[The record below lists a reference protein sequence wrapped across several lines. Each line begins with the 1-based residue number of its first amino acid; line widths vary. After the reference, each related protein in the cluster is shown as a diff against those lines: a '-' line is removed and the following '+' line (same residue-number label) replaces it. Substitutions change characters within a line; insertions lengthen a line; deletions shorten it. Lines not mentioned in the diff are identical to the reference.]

1 MEAQHLDGQNQDDL
15 LQKMEK
21 LDKEILVV
29 EHTKSDLQSRMK
41 ELLSSIETWKK
52 IEEEQEQKQHDET
65 IKKEEIKKED
75 PEVEYK
81 RRLIERFSYKNTEN
95 IKRIYKENRER
106 AEASHH
112 SLFHLNYKGENLQ
125 LPLYNQPS
133 DLVSYHENIE
143 KFKAFKPRLVKF
155 LQMKRLAEIKME
167 KHLKEEYQTR
177 EETWLKRIEKIDNNP
192 RRKQRQQRSRQFYE
206 REFPEIKKQREHQE
220 RMDRIGSR
228 SVGFIRSEAEVDEI
242 ADNLR
247 ELDASEKQ
255 MQLLAVRP
263 PYLLSKYER
272 TIKYIN
278 NNGLIRNLDQF
289 EKIRKAGIIWSEEE
303 KQIFREK
310 FAQFPKD
317 FEKIASFLKMKN
329 CSDCVLFYYQ
339 NKKKEYFKSSKLKK
353 KKGKTNTRTGG
364 ISMNQSK
371 KQNKQPQ
378 GKESVEVEVE
388 DEDDDEDDDGA
399 SDEENQPASMDTT
412 TSVEAKV
419 TKTDADV
426 RPTQNKQCSSNPA
439 PPSVTMETEKII
451 KTTKAVPLP
460 PVKVFNTRS
469 GKFSSK
475 TVTAPVTKT
484 EPDVSTNETLA
495 VSSAESPHPP
505 LKITIVVTSPSNI
518 GTSSTTMSVGSIVSE
533 TVTAAAAAAAKVASE
548 QSTTIIPSEP
558 TMVVKVEELIKQHL
572 TKMPEHSDPS
582 RWSESEM
589 MNAVEGLKRYGRHW
603 QSISKLVETKSEA
616 QCKNFYFNYKKKFNL
631 ESILGIARTKEKD
644 ETVEQEED
652 LISYL
657 EELDRME
664 ELEKKQQQ
672 DVLEKQQKPEV
683 KSAKT
688 GRNRHSSKKIMPESS
703 KVIIQTID
711 TEINQLPS
719 TTHIN
724 INTQS
729 FSVAGCSSTTQ
740 TSNTNQT
747 DSKTIDGHV
756 FSATPSEVV
765 PFVTSQEGTLRP
777 PPPLVACSLPADTS
791 VPPIKEISLRQDVGL
806 FQKKLQF
813 SLDKENVLNV
823 SPPPSNTESSSVI
836 SVSGETLPQS
846 VTTSI
851 HALSMPPHQYVAF
864 PGHAEYPLTSQH
876 INVSQAPRPS
886 QPFSQAT
893 HLSQPFPVATPNRLA
908 MEQTIKSFNT
918 LSGCMSSLPPQVN
931 SQPDLPSQRFRFQM
945 SPDNIQARMPV
956 PRNITQPLQ
965 HIKHTSIPSSINIP
979 KSLSPGF
986 SQSMQSSLTSPTGQE
1001 LFISR
1006 FNPHQLEEIKKR
1018 QELEYFHRQK
1028 QLEKEHDVPSLLRQE
1043 IEAERDAQLL
1053 FRKKEREIQI
1063 LEAQLRQQ
1071 EERKYMHLKKLE
1083 FDRRQEEVKH
1093 MQKEI
1098 EIQRRHFAEKM
1109 HEHGPMS
1116 QDMVL
1121 RLMHRYFPAASINQ
1135 RNEELRHFG
1144 SQEDLRKLQEFGS
1157 QEDLRN
1163 VRGFGSQ
1170 ENLHKLFHETPL
1182 RDQYLRQLPHQP
1194 KTHAEM
1200 QKRAVSIPDLR
1211 ANLGVTPDKYI
1222 PEIIGHQRI
1231 RTTSG
1236 PSHKSVIPDDKH
1248 AEYMPRPEVN
1258 QPYHPVHA
1266 LGFDQLPKIS
1276 LPDVPLEPLSR
1287 PGSAG
1292 SEVSDATGIDRNLYG
1307 ISTGLARKPPPLTSI
1322 TGGGISVTSP
1332 GPRLSHMRQVTTAFK
1347 TNLDP
1352 EQPRRKTIVRPW
1364 EIDTEVSKTK
1374 TPPPPLHGPIHSGL
1388 VRSSPN
1394 QSNPQPVIQLAA
1406 TSNQFK
1412 EQIIHIAQRNSPAPQ
1427 MFPKFNFSEVP
1438 SDTRKV
1444 STSSTTQRRNP
1455 SSSELSL
1462 SPTYPMP
1469 VRTNRTDPPIMV
1481 TSSFPEQNYSIRPR
1495 SDSEETISADE
1506 FESREPT
1513 TIPPSSTISQVA
1525 AISSVPKSSLLMQ
1538 RLKSNQKHHKEKVSY
1553 KTEYKQTSDAPKQ
1566 EFGGHSMVP
1575 QQVQLSDNLES
1586 VKEDRGDARDS
1597 SKMNYCEMSEN
1608 KHQRTIEN
1616 NPANIMPLITTNS
1629 EYKNT
1634 QNDSVVI
1641 AVSSS
1646 SSNTSVVS
1654 HTLCDEKT
1662 TIKETVVPRMETN
1675 EPIVATDDIVLP
1687 RDTDEGCAYD
1697 KKEGNTSSTTEI
1709 ITNPIPVENQ
1719 VTDFGTLSP
1728 AKLNLPS
1735 STSVF
1740 SNQSTSEDKETS
1752 SEAPKEFKEKSDI
1765 SKTETNEKVMS
1776 KSKIVPP
1783 DASLSES
1790 VVTNCAP
1797 TPKRKERVDS
1807 PDIYDDL
1814 KVHNYDDHSQ
1824 DSFDLY
1830 SDMKPKSNELHT
1842 LTATRNSPTSDVD
1855 LFYTTEERVANDDEQ
1870 PEVLDGTAESSENT
1884 EISNIVASKDDHE
1897 DGGRSDASTPVMD
1910 EPANVASVFIPI
1922 KPDTTPT
1929 LATEQNILENTE
1941 CSSAGSTPEAKTPLL
1956 DEPEYSFEPVQ
1967 TGNLELNND
1976 YMQFK
1981 NQSVLVP
1988 CESKLTEDQ
1997 GKPEVL
2003 KAFTSQP
2010 QQEAFESITP
2020 PSSPESGSTGASSSV
2035 QVMTSTSQPSSAIAF
2050 PFSALAFSVGSRP
2063 SSRTGSGGHSPD
2075 DRGRSEQNS
2084 GGKSKSKRSRDDE
2097 NKDVEIPS
2105 DAHFQPVDIKRALK
2119 RNYRRSGS
2127 QSSSSSFSKSP
2138 EYEYKGKKLTGS
2150 RSSGRSSSE
2159 KHTEDVCRKQK
2170 RSLSP
2175 ADFDAGHGKKQ
2186 RTS

>member
-1 MEAQHLDGQNQDDL
+1 MEAQHLGGQNQDDL

-52 IEEEQEQKQHDET
+52 IEKEQEQKQHEET
-65 IKKEEIKKED
+65 IKKEEIKNED
-75 PEVEYK
+75 PEVEYR

-95 IKRIYKENRER
+95 IRRIYKENRKR

-112 SLFHLNYKGENLQ
+112 SLYHLNYKGENLQ

-177 EETWLKRIEKIDNNP
+177 EEAWLKRIEKIENNP

-353 KKGKTNTRTGG
+353 KKGKASTRTGG

-399 SDEENQPASMDTT
+399 SDEENQPALMDTA
-412 TSVEAKV
+412 TSVETKV
-419 TKTDADV
+419 TKSDVDV

-475 TVTAPVTKT
+475 TVTAPITKT

-518 GTSSTTMSVGSIVSE
+518 GTSSATMSVGSIVSE

-548 QSTTIIPSEP
+548 QTTTIVPSEP
-558 TMVVKVEELIKQHL
+558 TIAVKVEELIKQHL

-672 DVLEKQQKPEV
+672 DALEKQQKLEV

-688 GRNRHSSKKIMPESS
+688 GRHRHSSKKIMQESS

-719 TTHIN
+719 TTQIN
-724 INTQS
+724 ISTQS

-747 DSKTIDGHV
+747 DSKTTDGHV
-756 FSATPSEVV
+756 FSATSSEVV
-765 PFVTSQEGTLRP
+765 PFVTSREGTLRP

-813 SLDKENVLNV
+813 SLDKEKVLNV
-823 SPPPSNTESSSVI
+823 SLPLSNAESSSVI

-851 HALSMPPHQYVAF
+851 HDLSMHARQYVAF
-864 PGHAEYPLTSQH
+864 SGHAEYPLTSQH
-876 INVSQAPRPS
+876 INVSQASLPT
-886 QPFSQAT
+886 QPFSQAP
-893 HLSQPFPVATPNRLA
+893 HPSQPFPVATPNRLA

-956 PRNITQPLQ
+956 PRNIPQPLP
-965 HIKHTSIPSSINIP
+965 HIKHTSVPSSINIP
-979 KSLSPGF
+979 QSRSPGF

-1006 FNPHQLEEIKKR
+1006 LNPHQLEEIKKR

-1028 QLEKEHDVPSLLRQE
+1028 QLEKEHDTPSLLRQE

-1053 FRKKEREIQI
+1053 FRKKEREFQI
-1063 LEAQLRQQ
+1063 LEAQFRQQ

-1093 MQKEI
+1093 MQNLMEIDKQKEI
-1098 EIQRRHFAEKM
+1098 EIQRRLFAEKM

-1121 RLMHRYFPAASINQ
+1121 RLMNRYFPAAASINQ

-1163 VRGFGSQ
+1163 IRGFGSQ
-1170 ENLHKLFHETPL
+1170 ENLHKLFHEKPL
-1182 RDQYLRQLPHQP
+1182 REQYLRQLPHQP
-1194 KTHAEM
+1194 KTRAEM

-1211 ANLGVTPDKYI
+1211 ANLGVTSDKYI

-1258 QPYHPVHA
+1258 QPYHPVHG

-1292 SEVSDATGIDRNLYG
+1292 SEVSDAAGIDRNLYG

-1322 TGGGISVTSP
+1322 TGGGISVASP
-1332 GPRLSHMRQVTTAFK
+1332 GPRLSNMRQVTTAFK
-1347 TNLDP
+1347 TNLDTEP
-1352 EQPRRKTIVRPW
+1352 PRRKTIVRPW

-1374 TPPPPLHGPIHSGL
+1374 TPPPPLHGPVHSGL

-1412 EQIIHIAQRNSPAPQ
+1412 EQIINMAQKNSPAPQ

-1469 VRTNRTDPPIMV
+1469 VRSNRTDAHIMV
-1481 TSSFPEQNYSIRPR
+1481 NSPFPEQNYSTRPR

-1506 FESREPT
+1506 SESREPT
-1513 TIPPSSTISQVA
+1513 AIPPSSMISQVTA
-1525 AISSVPKSSLLMQ
+1525 LSSVPKSSLLMQ
-1538 RLKSNQKHHKEKVSY
+1538 RLKSNQKHHKENVSY
-1553 KTEYKQTSDAPKQ
+1553 KTEYKKTSDAPKQ
-1566 EFGGHSMVP
+1566 AFEGHSMVP
-1575 QQVQLSDNLES
+1575 QQVQVSDNLES
-1586 VKEDRGDARDS
+1586 VKEDSGDVRDLC
-1597 SKMNYCEMSEN
+1597 KMNYCEMSEN
-1608 KHQRTIEN
+1608 KHQSTIEN
-1616 NPANIMPLITTNS
+1616 NPANIMPLITTTL

-1634 QNDSVVI
+1634 NDSVVI

-1646 SSNTSVVS
+1646 GHTSVVS
-1654 HTLCDEKT
+1654 HTMCDEKT
-1662 TIKETVVPRMETN
+1662 TTKETVVPRMETN
-1675 EPIVATDDIVLP
+1675 EPIVATVDIVVP
-1687 RDTDEGCAYD
+1687 RAYD
-1697 KKEGNTSSTTEI
+1697 MTEGNLSSTTEV

-1728 AKLNLPS
+1728 AKLILPS
-1735 STSVF
+1735 STSTF
-1740 SNQSTSEDKETS
+1740 SNQSKSESEETS
-1752 SEAPKEFKEKSDI
+1752 SGAPKEFEVKGDI
-1765 SKTETNEKVMS
+1765 SKMETNEKVMS
-1776 KSKIVPP
+1776 KNKIMPP

-1790 VVTNCAP
+1790 VVKNSAP
-1797 TPKRKERVDS
+1797 KPKRKERLDS

-1830 SDMKPKSNELHT
+1830 SDMKPKSNELQT

-1855 LFYTTEERVANDDEQ
+1855 LFYTTEERVADDDKQ

-1884 EISNIVASKDDHE
+1884 EISNLVASKDDHE

-1910 EPANVASVFIPI
+1910 EPTNVASVFIPI
-1922 KPDTTPT
+1922 KPDTTST
-1929 LATEQNILENTE
+1929 LAPEQNILENTE

-1967 TGNLELNND
+1967 AGNLELNID

-1988 CESKLTEDQ
+1988 CESKQTENQ
-1997 GKPEVL
+1997 GKPI
-2003 KAFTSQP
+2003 SQP

-2035 QVMTSTSQPSSAIAF
+2035 QVMTSTSQSSSAIAF

-2063 SSRTGSGGHSPD
+2063 SSRAGSGGHSPD
-2075 DRGRSEQNS
+2075 DRGRLEQNS
-2084 GGKSKSKRSRDDE
+2084 GGKNKSKRSRDDE

-2138 EYEYKGKKLTGS
+2138 EYEYKGKKLTSS
-2150 RSSGRSSSE
+2150 RSTGRSSSE
-2159 KHTEDVCRKQK
+2159 RHTEDVCRKQK

-2186 RTS
+2186 RTL